1 MTDLVGQFKDQRG
14 GFVKLLAKI
23 PGFKGYMEKETRR
36 DADKAVRDVLAARF
50 GAQLDRLAEI
60 QMELIP
66 SGGFEFLDDVE
77 QSAIKLTRFI
87 DRVKSAPRG
96 YAGLFDAVQV
106 KEDQLEQLY
115 NFDFQL
121 LSEVDTLAGAID
133 ACKIAMGTLPAPV
146 STAEAGAQTA
156 PAVGPDALKAAI
168 AALRRTCAGLN
179 DLYDKREHLLLG
191 SI

>member
-1 MTDLVGQFKDQRG
+1 MGDIVGQIKDQRG

-23 PGFKGYMEKETRR
+23 PGFKGYMEKESRR
-36 DADKAVRDVLAARF
+36 DADKLVRDTIASRF
-50 GAQLDRLAEI
+50 TAQLDRLSTV
-60 QMELIP
+60 QSDLIP

-77 QSAIKLTRFI
+77 QAAVKLRTFI
-87 DRVKSAPRG
+87 DRVKTAPRG

-121 LSEVDTLAGAID
+121 LAEVDNLARVID
-133 ACKIAMGTLPAPV
+133 GCQAAMGVAVEGQPA
-146 STAEAGAQTA
+146 T
-156 PAVGPDALKAAI
+156 AVGPEALKASI
-168 AALRRTCAGLN
+168 AALRRACASLN
-179 DLYDKREHLLLG
+179 DLYDKREHILLG

>member
-1 MTDLVGQFKDQRG
+1 MGDIVGQIKDQRG

-23 PGFKGYMEKETRR
+23 PGFKGYMEKESRR
-36 DADKAVRDVLAARF
+36 DADKLVRDTIAGRF
-50 GAQLDRLAEI
+50 TAQLDRLSAV
-60 QMELIP
+60 QSDLIP

-77 QSAIKLTRFI
+77 QAAVKLRTFI
-87 DRVKSAPRG
+87 DRVKTAPRG

-121 LSEVDTLAGAID
+121 LSEVDNLARVI
-133 ACKIAMGTLPAPV
+133 
-146 STAEAGAQTA
+146 
-156 PAVGPDALKAAI
+156 AVGPEALKANI
-168 AALRRTCAGLN
+168 AALRRACAGLN
-179 DLYDKREHLLLG
+179 DLYDKREHILLG

>member
-1 MTDLVGQFKDQRG
+1 MGDMVGQIKDQRG

-23 PGFKGYMEKETRR
+23 PGFKGYMEKESRR
-36 DADKAVRDVLAARF
+36 DADKLVRDTIASRF
-50 GAQLDRLAEI
+50 TAQLDRLSEV
-60 QMELIP
+60 QMDLIP

-77 QSAIKLTRFI
+77 QAAVKLRIFI
-87 DRVKSAPRG
+87 DRVKTAPRG

-121 LSEVDTLAGAID
+121 LAEVDNLARVTDG
-133 ACKIAMGTLPAPV
+133 CQVAMGVLPAPAA
-146 STAEAGAQTA
+146 TEGQPAA
-156 PAVGPDALKAAI
+156 AVGPAALKASI
-168 AALRRTCAGLN
+168 TALRRTCAGLN
-179 DLYDKREHLLLG
+179 DLYDKREHTLLG

>member
-14 GFVKLLAKI
+14 GFVKLLSKI

-36 DADKAVRDVLAARF
+36 DADKAVRDVLATRF
-50 GAQLDRLAEI
+50 GTQLDRLTEI
-60 QMELIP
+60 QSELI
-66 SGGFEFLDDVE
+66 SNGGFEFLDDVE
-77 QSAIKLTRFI
+77 QSAIKLRRFI
-87 DRVKSAPRG
+87 DRVKTAPRG

-115 NFDFQL
+115 NFDLQL
-121 LSEVDTLAGAID
+121 LGEVDTLERAID
-133 ACKIAMGTLPAPV
+133 ACRIAMGVAPAPAP
-146 STAEAGAQTA
+146 TEGQPA
-156 PAVGPDALKAAI
+156 PAVGPDALKAGI

-179 DLYDKREHLLLG
+179 DLYDQREHLLLG

>member
-1 MTDLVGQFKDQRG
+1 MGDIVGQIKDQRG

-23 PGFKGYMEKETRR
+23 PGFKGYMEKESRR
-36 DADKAVRDVLAARF
+36 DADKLVRDTIAGRF
-50 GAQLDRLAEI
+50 TAQLDRLSAV
-60 QMELIP
+60 QSDLIP

-77 QSAIKLTRFI
+77 QAAVKLRTFI
-87 DRVKSAPRG
+87 DRVKTAPRG

-121 LSEVDTLAGAID
+121 LGEVDNLARVID
-133 ACKIAMGTLPAPV
+133 GCQVAMGVLPAP
-146 STAEAGAQTA
+146 TATEGQPAA
-156 PAVGPDALKAAI
+156 AVGPEALKVNI
-168 AALRRTCAGLN
+168 AALRRACAGLN
-179 DLYDKREHLLLG
+179 DLYDKREHILLG